1 MHLLAE
7 EGMADRVHVDS
18 AGTGAWHAGE
28 PPDPRSSEVALRYGV
43 RLRGRARQVIR
54 EDFHAFTHVIAMD
67 RENLRNL
74 EALQRE
80 AGGIAHL
87 NLLRDW
93 DPEATGEAEVPD
105 PYYGGPGGF
114 ETVYR
119 MVERSC
125 RALLD
130 ELRDDVESSSRDPR
144 DPGDP
149 RNPPE
154 GG

>member
-1 MHLLAE
+1 VLVHFLAE
-7 EGMADRVHVDS
+7 EGMEDRIHVDS
-18 AGTGAWHAGE
+18 AGTGAWHVGE
-28 PPDPRSSEVALRYGV
+28 APDPRSTEMALRYGV
-43 RLRGRARQVIR
+43 RLRGRARQVVR
-54 EDFHAFTHVIAMD
+54 EDFQTFTHVIAMD

-130 ELRDDVESSSRDPR
+130 ELRGAGEPPS
-144 DPGDP
+144 GDP
-149 RNPPE
+149 MSPE
-154 GG
+154 GPPGRG